1 VSNNNDDDNGRLGDL
16 GLVAGGLKIV
26 VWSSSSSSSSAGF
39 RGLSVDKTHIAEA
52 YFKLHA
58 EEDDSCGASF
68 SAVGRNNI

>member
-1 VSNNNDDDNGRLGDL
+1 MNNNNDNDNGRLGDL
-16 GLVAGGLKIV
+16 GLIAGGPKIV
-26 VWSSSSSSSSAGF
+26 VWTSSSSSAGF

-68 SAVGRNNI
+68 SAVGTNNI

>member
-1 VSNNNDDDNGRLGDL
+1 MLFKLDIR
-16 GLVAGGLKIV
+16 IV
-26 VWSSSSSSSSAGF
+26 VWSSSSSPSAGF

-68 SAVGRNNI
+68 SAVGTNKI